1 MVPKQPTNQPTD
13 RQTGGTQPTDEQTSA
28 GFGKQQKTQEK
39 VSFQAFTMR
48 KQSCSLPCHCKAVR
62 NTLANTQVSQTSQ
75 TRPHARNNW
84 GTWRGHNNQ
93 LKWLKQFCLQAKFNV
108 GTTITLSQD
117 GMLILWSFGFFKS
130 LRIPN
135 PATKQGSL
143 RQCEKFFHVQSL
155 QKAKLAVALLTALK
169 HPAQHLRRRI
179 EAGSQT
185 NLDEAGATAKSWSL
199 SVRVTLTLELQL
211 PKQSFR
217 RAFFPE

>member
-62 NTLANTQVSQTSQ
+62 NTLANTQVSQTSK

-93 LKWLKQFCLQAKFNV
+93 LCRDTLRL
-108 GTTITLSQD
+108 GTIAGVLC
-117 GMLILWSFGFFKS
+117 GWAF
-130 LRIPN
+130 
-135 PATKQGSL
+135 QGSVRATL
-143 RQCEKFFHVQSL
+143 ASVSL
-155 QKAKLAVALLTALK
+155 
-169 HPAQHLRRRI
+169 H
-179 EAGSQT
+179 
-185 NLDEAGATAKSWSL
+185 
-199 SVRVTLTLELQL
+199 
-211 PKQSFR
+211 SFR
-217 RAFFPE
+217 VCWARTEAVSHRSSSVGSGSTSKGFATL